1 MARFSMQEARQL
13 EQNLAH
19 IYDFARFVDAKACEV
34 LHLEADGTVRREGRC
49 FTTWGRTRRCRHCTS
64 FCAAET
70 QSNFEKD
77 EISAD
82 KIYHILSAPVEIE
95 MPDKSILH
103 CTIELV
109 TNYPR
114 NADTRAM
121 CDREVLQLLSRAKD
135 TAHAGVLCFNIE
147 DSCIYANLEAYRAFQ
162 VPPGELE
169 ALRTFFMTWLKD
181 ESWDFPWESAAAW
194 EQEFFLEGERFVYRV
209 TMAKLFDADGHY
221 KGYYYTIRDRQGE
234 MEEQDETSSW
244 SRDKL
249 TGLYDREG
257 FYDAVREELDYG
269 VKGKRC
275 IICSNIKDFK
285 LVNELLG
292 EEKGNEILKSLAEFF
307 ADLAMDSGAAAR
319 LHGDHFAAYVDKSR
333 FTEKD
338 LLDGLEH
345 LGQAFD
351 SNSFKLNIHLG
362 IYEIQELQMPV
373 SVMCDRAHLALSF
386 LHDENGNKVAF
397 YDDALME
404 RTLREKEILGSF
416 EEGLAERQLAVYLQP
431 QVSTE
436 GELLGAEALVRW
448 DHPEKGFLAPGQFI
462 GILENAG
469 QIHRLD
475 QYVWEEAAAILK
487 SWQGTEKE
495 GLTISVNI
503 SVNDMLHLD
512 IFQTM
517 TDIVKRHGIDAKQ
530 LKLEI
535 TETALM
541 GDIEKYSKLI
551 RSMQEAGF
559 EVEIDDFGSGYSS
572 LSMLKDIEAD
582 ILKIDM
588 GFLRQTGNPKRSSVI
603 LNAVIAMAK
612 WLGMRVITEGVETK
626 EQVEHLRSLG
636 CDMFQGYFFAK
647 PMPVEEFEAK
657 YFQEA
662 SNISALTEAG
672 R

>member
-1 MARFSMQEARQL
+1 MARFSMQAARQL
-13 EQNLAH
+13 EKNLAS
-19 IYDFARFVDAKACEV
+19 IYDFVRFVDAKACKV
-34 LHLEADGTVRREGRC
+34 LRFEADGTVRCEGRC

-64 FCAAET
+64 FCAGKSQT
-70 QSNFEKD
+70 KFEKD
-77 EISAD
+77 EIAGD
-82 KIYHILSAPVEIE
+82 KIYHVLSAPIEIE
-95 MPDKSILH
+95 MPDESVMK
-103 CTIELV
+103 CAMELV

-114 NADTRAM
+114 NADAREM

-135 TAHAGVLCFNIE
+135 TAHAGVLCFNVE
-147 DSCIYANLEAYRAFQ
+147 DSCIYANLEAYRFFQ

-169 ALRTFFMTWLKD
+169 ALRSFFTAWLKD
-181 ESWDFPWESAAAW
+181 ESWNAPWENTASW
-194 EQEFFLEGERFVYRV
+194 EQEFFLEGEKFVYKV
-209 TMAKLFDADGHY
+209 AMAKLFDADGRY
-221 KGYYYTIRDRQGE
+221 KGYYYTIRDQHGD
-234 MEEQDETSSW
+234 MEEKEDVTW

-269 VKGKRC
+269 MKGERY

-292 EEKGNEILKSLAEFF
+292 EEKGNNILKSLAEFF
-307 ADLAMDSGAAAR
+307 TDLAMDSGVAAR
-319 LHGDHFAAYVDKSR
+319 LHSDHFAAYVDKAR

-338 LLDGLEH
+338 LLEGLEE
-345 LGQAFD
+345 LGRTFD

-362 IYEIQELQMPV
+362 IYEIQETQMPV
-373 SVMCDRAHLALSF
+373 SVMCDRAHLALS
-386 LHDENGNKVAF
+386 LLRSENGNKVAF

-416 EEGLAERQLAVYLQP
+416 EEGLSERQLTVYLQP

-448 DHPEKGFLAPGQFI
+448 NHPEKGFLAPGHFI

-469 QIHRLD
+469 LIHRLD
-475 QYVWEEAAAILK
+475 QYVWEEAATILK
-487 SWQGTEKE
+487 SWQGTERD

-517 TDIVKRHGIDAKQ
+517 TDIVERHGIDAKQ

-551 RSMQEAGF
+551 GRLQEAGF

-647 PMPVEEFEAK
+647 PMPVGEFEAK
-657 YFQEA
+657 YFPA
-662 SNISALTEAG
+662 DAD
-672 R
+672 

>member
-1 MARFSMQEARQL
+1 MARFSMAEARQL
-13 EQNLAH
+13 EKNLAP
-19 IYDFARFVDAKACEV
+19 IYDLVRFVDAKACKV
-34 LHLEADGTVRREGRC
+34 LHFEDDGTVRSEGRC
-49 FTTWGRTRRCRHCTS
+49 FNTWGREHRCRHCTS
-64 FCAAET
+64 FCAD
-70 QSNFEKD
+70 QSQKKMEKD
-77 EISAD
+77 EVSND
-82 KIYHILSAPVEIE
+82 HIYHVLSTPIEVE
-95 MPDKSILH
+95 MPDKSIFH
-103 CTIELV
+103 CAMELV

-114 NADTRAM
+114 NAAAREM
-121 CDREVLQLLSRAKD
+121 RDRDVLQILSRVKD
-135 TAHAGVLCFNIE
+135 TAHAGVLCFNVE
-147 DSCIYANLEAYRAFQ
+147 DSCIYANLEAYRLFQ
-162 VPPGELE
+162 VPPGEMEL
-169 ALRTFFMTWLKD
+169 LRRFFAAWLKD
-181 ESWDFPWESAAAW
+181 ETWESPWESVASW
-194 EQEFFLEGERFVYRV
+194 EQDFFLEGEKFIYRV
-209 TMAKLFDADGHY
+209 TMSKLFDADGRY
-221 KGYYYTIRDRQGE
+221 KGYYYAVRDTHTE
-234 MEEQDETSSW
+234 SEEESAELSW
-244 SRDKL
+244 PRDKL

-257 FYDAVREELDYG
+257 FYGAVREELDYG
-269 VKGKRC
+269 MKGGRY

-285 LVNELLG
+285 LVNELMG

-307 ADLAMDSGAAAR
+307 SDLAMDSGAAGR
-319 LHGDHFAAYVDKSR
+319 LHGDHFAAYVDKER
-333 FTEKD
+333 FTEHD
-338 LLDGLEH
+338 LREGLE
-345 LGQAFD
+345 LLSRTFD
-351 SNSFKLNIHLG
+351 SSMFKLSIHLG
-362 IYEIQELQMPV
+362 IYEIQEVQMPIA
-373 SVMCDRAHLALSF
+373 VMCDRAHLALS
-386 LHDENGNKVAF
+386 LVHSENGNKVEF
-397 YDDALME
+397 YNDALME

-416 EEGLAERQLAVYLQP
+416 DDGILERQLAVYLQP
-431 QVSTE
+431 QVSAE

-448 DHPEKGFLAPGQFI
+448 NHPEKGILAPGQFI

-512 IFQTM
+512 IYQTVA
-517 TDIVKRHGIDAKQ
+517 DIVKRYGIDPKH

-541 GDIEKYSKLI
+541 GDIDKYRKLI
-551 RSMQEAGF
+551 ARLQGAGF

-588 GFLRQTGNPKRSSVI
+588 GFLRQTGNTKRSSVI

-647 PMPVEEFEAK
+647 PMPVAEFEAK
-657 YFQEA
+657 YFCK
-662 SNISALTEAG
+662 SAG
-672 R
+672 

>member
-1 MARFSMQEARQL
+1 MARFSLEEARQL
-13 EQNLAH
+13 ERNLAP
-19 IYDFARFVDAKACEV
+19 IYDFVRFVDAKDCKV
-34 LHLEADGTVRREGRC
+34 LHFEDDGTVRREGRC
-49 FTTWGRTRRCRHCTS
+49 FTTWGRTRRCRYCTS
-64 FCAAET
+64 FCAGKA
-70 QSNFEKD
+70 QSNMEKD
-77 EISAD
+77 EVAGD
-82 KIYHILSAPVEIE
+82 KIYHVLSAPVELE
-95 MPDKSILH
+95 MPDKSILQ
-103 CTIELV
+103 CAMELV

-114 NADTRAM
+114 NADAREM
-121 CDREVLQLLSRAKD
+121 SDRDVLQLLSRVKD
-135 TAHAGVLCFNIE
+135 TAHAGVLCFSVE
-147 DSCIYANLEAYRAFQ
+147 DTCIYANLEAYRLFQ
-162 VPPGELE
+162 VPPGEL
-169 ALRTFFMTWLKD
+169 ALLRNFFTTWLKD
-181 ESWDFPWESAAAW
+181 ESWEMPWESTASW
-194 EQEFFLEGERFVYRV
+194 EQDFFLEGEKFTYRV
-209 TMAKLFDADGHY
+209 TMAKLFDADGRY
-221 KGYYYTIRDRQGE
+221 KGYYYTVRDRYAE
-234 MEEQDETSSW
+234 AAVKEEETW

-257 FYDAVREELDYG
+257 FYEAVREELDYG
-269 VKGKRC
+269 MKGRRY

-292 EEKGNEILKSLAEFF
+292 EEMGNEILKSLAEFF

-319 LHGDHFAAYVDKSR
+319 LYGDHFAAYVDKAR

-338 LLDGLEH
+338 LLDGLEA
-345 LGQAFD
+345 LGRTFD
-351 SNSFKLNIHLG
+351 SSSFKLNIHLG
-362 IYEIQELQMPV
+362 IYEIKEVPMPV
-373 SVMCDRAHLALSF
+373 AVMCDRAHLALS
-386 LHDENGNKVAF
+386 LLRNENGNKVAF
-397 YDDALME
+397 YNDALME

-416 EEGLAERQLAVYLQP
+416 DEGILERQLAVYLQP
-431 QVSTE
+431 QVSSE

-448 DHPEKGFLAPGQFI
+448 HHPEKGFLAPGQFI

-469 QIHRLD
+469 LIHRLD

-512 IFQTM
+512 IFETM
-517 TDIVKRHGIDAKQ
+517 TGIVEKYGIDAKQ

-541 GDIEKYSKLI
+541 GDIEKYRRLI
-551 RSMQEAGF
+551 TRLQEAGF

-626 EQVEHLRSLG
+626 EQVEHLRTLG

-647 PMPVEEFEAK
+647 PMPVGEFEAK
-657 YFQEA
+657 YFCT
-662 SNISALTEAG
+662 NAG
-672 R
+672 

>member
-1 MARFSMQEARQL
+1 MARFSIAEVHQL
-13 EQNLAH
+13 EKSLAP
-19 IYDFARFVDAKACEV
+19 IYDLVRFVDAKECKV
-34 LHLEADGTVRREGRC
+34 LHFEEDGTVRREGRC
-49 FTTWGRTRRCRHCTS
+49 FSTWGRTHRCRHCTS
-64 FCAAET
+64 FCAERS
-70 QSNFEKD
+70 QKKMEKD
-77 EISAD
+77 EVVGD
-82 KIYHILSAPVEIE
+82 KIYHVLSAPLEVE
-95 MPDKSILH
+95 MPDKNVLR
-103 CTIELV
+103 CAMELV
-109 TNYPR
+109 TDYPR
-114 NADTRAM
+114 NFAS
-121 CDREVLQLLSRAKD
+121 RESGERDVLQLLSRVKD
-135 TAHAGVLCFNIE
+135 TAHAGVLCFDAE
-147 DSCIYANLEAYRAFQ
+147 DICIYANLEAYRLFHISA
-162 VPPGELE
+162 GDLEL
-169 ALRTFFMTWLKD
+169 LRRFFATWLKD
-181 ESWDFPWESAAAW
+181 ESWESPWENSMSW
-194 EQEFFLEGERFVYRV
+194 MQEFFFEEERRIYQV
-209 TMAKLFDADGHY
+209 TMTKLFDTDGRY
-221 KGYYYTIRDRQGE
+221 KGYYYLIHDKHAEDGVKRDTER
-234 MEEQDETSSW
+234 W

-249 TGLYDREG
+249 TGLYDRNG
-257 FYDAVREELDYG
+257 FYEAVREAIDYG
-269 VKGKRC
+269 MKGERY

-292 EEKGNEILKSLAEFF
+292 EEKGNEILKRLAEFF
-307 ADLAMDSGAAAR
+307 ANLALDSGAAAR
-319 LHGDHFAAYVDKSR
+319 LHGDHFAAYVDKAR

-338 LLDGLEH
+338 LLAGLEL

-351 SNSFKLNIHLG
+351 CSAYKLNIHLG
-362 IYEIQELQMPV
+362 IYEIQEMQMPV
-373 SVMCDRAHLALSF
+373 SVMCDRAHLALA
-386 LHDENGNKVAF
+386 LVHGENGNKVVF
-397 YDDALME
+397 YDDTLME

-416 EEGLAERQLAVYLQP
+416 EEGLSKRQLVLYLQP

-448 DHPEKGFLAPGQFI
+448 NHPEKGFLVPGQFI
-462 GILENAG
+462 GILESAG

-475 QYVWEEAAAILK
+475 QYVWEEAATILK

-517 TDIVKRHGIDAKQ
+517 TDIVERHGIDAKQ

-551 RSMQEAGF
+551 TRLQEAGF

-647 PMPVEEFEAK
+647 PMSVSEFEAK
-657 YFQEA
+657 YFG
-662 SNISALTEAG
+662 LHKD
-672 R
+672 